1 MTKTKIIHRG
11 SSFTGFL
18 RENGIDEEVEAAA
31 PKKVIAAAL
40 TKQMDRVV
48 SLCRPSPKDG
58 A

>member
-1 MTKTKIIHRG
+1 MPDDP
-11 SSFTGFL
+11 F
-18 RENGIDEEVEAAA
+18 EVVVVAEEVEAAA